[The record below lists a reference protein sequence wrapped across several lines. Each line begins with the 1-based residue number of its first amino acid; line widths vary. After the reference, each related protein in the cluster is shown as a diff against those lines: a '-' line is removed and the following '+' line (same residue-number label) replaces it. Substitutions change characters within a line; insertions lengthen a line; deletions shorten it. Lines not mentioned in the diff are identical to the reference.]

1 MQQATGLG
9 EVEVRRLWKGNE
21 EDYRQT
27 GSEKSNEIESRGQ
40 KLEEHT
46 SECLRGDFATGNDN
60 NHRALTTLK
69 MATFDID
76 LVCATT

>member
-46 SECLRGDFATGNDN
+46 SECLRGDVTCYSSTRRLIILTILWSTDN
-60 NHRALTTLK
+60 
-69 MATFDID
+69 
-76 LVCATT
+76 